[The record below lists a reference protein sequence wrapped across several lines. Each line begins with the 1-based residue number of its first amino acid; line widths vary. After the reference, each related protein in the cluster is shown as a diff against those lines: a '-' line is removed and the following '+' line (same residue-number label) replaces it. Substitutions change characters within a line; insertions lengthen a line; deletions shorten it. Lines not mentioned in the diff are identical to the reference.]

1 MFENRNAG
9 QLGEAVL
16 SIISNDERRR
26 TMGAAARE
34 WVMRTFSWDV
44 IAAELEQTYVEAL
57 AQ

>member
-1 MFENRNAG
+1 M
-9 QLGEAVL
+9 L
-16 SIISNDERRR
+16 SIVGNDERRR

-44 IAAELEQTYVEAL
+44 IAAELEQTYLEAL